1 MSYRGWIFA
10 ALCLAQT
17 PALAVQSFAVTRE
30 ELALMPPYC
39 TALYGES
46 VGLPNRANSPLRD
59 TVPAGCPS
67 LHHYCDGLKAVIRA
81 DKNRA
86 ETGYWLGVA
95 VEAFNSVVKDARWA
109 SCPVLPEAHV
119 SLGKAMLRQGRATGT
134 GSTQGVSQIVKAIS
148 LKPDYVPAY
157 YALSDYYA
165 GIGQKKK
172 ALEVVEDG
180 LRQVPN
186 STGLLR
192 RFTELGGKTPPAPLV
207 EAVPP
212 VAAPEPAEPEQQQ
225 APPSED
231 QPASEPSTPPAAERA
246 PQKIGTPSNPW
257 CRFCPPE

>member
-10 ALCLAQT
+10 VLCWVQAPAYALQDFAAT
-17 PALAVQSFAVTRE
+17 PG
-30 ELALMPPYC
+30 ELVMMPPYC
-39 TALYGES
+39 ATAYGVS
-46 VGLPNRANSPLRD
+46 AGRISLQAVGLEGCASLR
-59 TVPAGCPS
+59 
-67 LHHYCDGLKAVIRA
+67 HYCDGLKSMIRV

-86 ETGYWLGVA
+86 ESDYWLGVA
-95 VEAFNSVVKDARWA
+95 VQAFNSVVKDARWA
-109 SCPVLPEAHV
+109 SCPLWPEAHV
-119 SLGKAMLRQGRATGT
+119 SLGRAMLRQGRSTGT
-134 GSTQGVSQIVKAIS
+134 VSTQAVSQFIKALT

-165 GIGQKKK
+165 GAGLKKK

-192 RFTELGGKTPPAPLV
+192 RFTELGGKTPPTPLV

-212 VAAPEPAEPEQQQ
+212 AAPEPAEPELQQ
-225 APPSED
+225 APPPED
-231 QPASEPSTPPAAERA
+231 QAAPEPSTPPSAEQA